1 MKTAFQQFIATSEAY
16 QQTDKLENMLVE
28 LYHPFSIIGLTE
40 TKIKSEQDNV
50 SVLNTAMH
58 GYHFVSQPSLS
69 NAGGVGMY
77 ISENY
82 KYTIRDDL
90 SKSSKEFETLW
101 LEIHND
107 SQQNF
112 LCSVIYRHPNGNAD
126 TFISYIDSSIDKIHR
141 EGKYCVILGDF
152 NLDLLKFETHAVTDN
167 FMNILGTY
175 FFQPH
180 IYYSQQE

>member
-107 SQQNF
+107 SEQNF
-112 LCSVIYRHPNGNAD
+112 LWSGY
-126 TFISYIDSSIDKIHR
+126 
-141 EGKYCVILGDF
+141 L
-152 NLDLLKFETHAVTDN
+152 
-167 FMNILGTY
+167 
-175 FFQPH
+175 
-180 IYYSQQE
+180 

>member
-1 MKTAFQQFIATSEAY
+1 MA
-16 QQTDKLENMLVE
+16 
-28 LYHPFSIIGLTE
+28 
-40 TKIKSEQDNV
+40 
-50 SVLNTAMH
+50 
-58 GYHFVSQPSLS
+58 
-69 NAGGVGMY
+69 
-77 ISENY
+77 
-82 KYTIRDDL
+82 RD
-90 SKSSKEFETLW
+90 TQY
-101 LEIHND
+101 

-152 NLDLLKFETHAVTDN
+152 NLDLLKFETHTVTDN

-180 IYYSQQE
+180 ILQPTRITRHSETLIDNIFLNSIEHFTISGNLVTGGPISQGSV